1 MHASPFPRHGTTDAA
16 GLHLRYALRSEYEPL
31 LRAIGRE
38 TAQDRNRLAQQF
50 ILTGDVRDVLAAR
63 DSVTRLLG
71 LRPYEP

>member
-1 MHASPFPRHGTTDAA
+1 
-16 GLHLRYALRSEYEPL
+16 